1 MKYFLTVM
9 DINFKKLTV
18 NDIIEMQPYFE
29 ACNLRLSDY
38 SAAFKLMWQKHFA
51 LDFAYVNDCVVFR
64 EYYQGKVYFH
74 FPMEL
79 EAGKSECAMD
89 SIEQYCRENN
99 IRIHYTCVSREKM
112 DTMIVRYGMEMR
124 ITNHRRWR
132 DYLYNAEDFKTYSG
146 KKFSGQRNH
155 VNKLKKNYPN
165 YSFRELNEADIP
177 QIENFL
183 KKYEKRQ
190 LAKGTV
196 MAKEEM
202 EGVYELLEYI
212 APLKLKAGALFV
224 DENMIALSIGERCGE
239 QLIIHVEK
247 ALTEYEGAYPA
258 MAQEFAR
265 HFAAEGVKY
274 INREDDAGDAGL
286 RKSKLQYNP
295 ISLVDKYDIFP
306 RRAVDRV
313 SHIPMIVTQRLTLRE
328 ITEMNALEF
337 FRLEYDAERNKYW
350 GYNWREHYSGEP
362 SPQFFMQGIRED
374 FNNREEIPMGIFLG
388 KNLIG
393 EVVLHN
399 FGYRNDCEVGVRLLP
414 EYEGA
419 GYAKEAVLAAMN
431 YAFFDM
437 NIETVLAKCFKPN
450 GRSRAMLLASGM
462 RPCGE
467 DETYYHFRKTA
478 AM

>member
-1 MKYFLTVM
+1 M

-165 YSFRELNEADIP
+165 YLFRELNEADIP

-247 ALTEYEGAYPA
+247 ALTEYEGAYPS

-274 INREDDAGDAGL
+274 INREDDAGDSGL
-286 RKSKLQYNP
+286 RKSKLQYLP
-295 ISLVDKYDIFP
+295 VRLVDKYNVAVHRPLDSLSRFP
-306 RRAVDRV
+306 EIR
-313 SHIPMIVTQRLTLRE
+313 TLRLVLKGIPDE
-328 ITEMNALEF
+328 DAAAFARLASDDALN
-337 FRLEYDAERNKYW
+337 RYW
-350 GYNWREHYSGEP
+350 GYDWRENAP
-362 SPQFFMQGIRED
+362 ARVTDKWFLQDIRKDFKNKNELPLGVYFED
-374 FNNREEIPMGIFLG
+374 KLA
-388 KNLIG
+388 G

-399 FGYRNDCEVGVRLLP
+399 FGYRGEAEIGMRILP
-414 EYEGA
+414 EWQGRGFA
-419 GYAKEAVLAAMN
+419 REALIGLAE
-431 YAFFDM
+431 YGFIKLGLDV
-437 NIETVLAKCFKPN
+437 IEAKCFKEN
-450 GRSRAMLLASGM
+450 VTSAYTLRSAGM

-467 DETYYHFRKTA
+467 DDTYFYFRKTA
-478 AM
+478 AN